1 MVQKRKSL
9 AEVVEPIIERMEGVD
24 RLLHDELE
32 SAQEPLSTVLLRT
45 TRGGKRIRPALVIFV
60 GEMFGRSGEPYTRLA
75 AAIEMLH
82 TATLIHDDLLD
93 KAPLRRGRE
102 TYHTIW
108 PVNATVLA
116 GDYLL
121 AKAVSMV
128 ASLDNPRIL
137 KVISDTFCSMW
148 WGEIRQTFGIDWR
161 KGGMEEYLRVID
173 AKTASLFSA
182 STQMSSILAGANE
195 DQIEALR
202 IYGREL
208 GMAFQIID
216 DVIDFTGKRSS
227 VGKPVASDLR
237 QGIVTLPTLY
247 YLQRGGDDV
256 LIGSILSQEMDRDLD
271 DAVRAICS
279 SGAIEDSVME
289 ARRHLEACRSA
300 LSDLPRGR
308 SRGALSSIAD
318 VILDQVGRAAVP

>member
-1 MVQKRKSL
+1 M
-9 AEVVEPIIERMEGVD
+9 AEVLEPIIDRMEDVD
-24 RLLHDELE
+24 RLLHEELE

-45 TRGGKRIRPALVIFV
+45 IRGGKRIRPALVIFV
-60 GEMFGRSGEPYTRLA
+60 GEMFGRSGEPFTRLA

-161 KGGMEEYLRVID
+161 KGGMEEYLRVIE

-182 STQMSSILAGANE
+182 STQMGSILAGAGE
-195 DQIEALR
+195 TQIEALQV
-202 IYGREL
+202 YGREL

-216 DVIDFTGKRSS
+216 DIIDFIGEGSS
-227 VGKPVASDLR
+227 AGKPVASDLR
-237 QGIVTLPTLY
+237 QGVVTLPTLY
-247 YLQRGGDDV
+247 YLQRGGDEV
-256 LIGSILSQEMDRDLD
+256 LVGSILSQDLDRDLD

-289 ARRHLEACRSA
+289 ASKHIEACRSA
-300 LSDLPRGR
+300 LADLPPGHC
-308 SRGALSSIAD
+308 RGALSRISDI
-318 VILDQVGRAAVP
+318 ILDQVGQVAVP